1 LNILVA
7 GTYPVACGNL
17 LEGAASIDFDGRLRV
32 SDDSLPSGPGVSALL
47 AAACKT
53 SELLGCDSPH
63 ALLAGDIG
71 RGDGSAEI
79 YARVAETARR
89 LSSDIVVFHYLKPV
103 MSLMSIACEELLSN
117 SASTLLIADAGGMY
131 AAKAA
136 GLARRFELMTPD
148 VGEIGFL
155 ADPDISHPA
164 YASPFH
170 VGSQPFDP
178 ADLARQ
184 AWETG
189 GSSNTLIVKGS
200 TDHIV
205 YRGNTVHVIGDPSVP
220 ALEAIGGTGDT
231 LTGIACAL
239 IAAGYPSP
247 DAGYMA
253 CVLNRQAGLLMQATP
268 AMRAADLVQTLPE
281 VIYRYGLPKPYGLHN

>member
-7 GTYPVACGNL
+7 GTYPVACGKL
-17 LEGAASIDFDGRLRV
+17 LEGAVSIDSDGRLAV
-32 SDDSLPSGPGVSALL
+32 SGDPLPFGPGVSALL

-53 SELLGCDSPH
+53 SELIGGSPPH

-79 YARVAETARR
+79 YTQVAEAARR
-89 LSSDIVVFHYLKPV
+89 LSSDIVVFHYMKPV

-117 SASTLLIADAGGMY
+117 SPSTLLLADAGGMY

-136 GLARRFELMTPD
+136 GLSRRFELMTPD

-170 VGSQPFDP
+170 VGGQPLDP
-178 ADLARQ
+178 TYLARQ

-189 GSSNTLIVKGS
+189 GSSNTLIVKGQ
-200 TDHIV
+200 TDYIV
-205 YRGNTVHVIGDPSVP
+205 HRGNTVRVIDDPSVP

-231 LTGIACAL
+231 LSGIACAL
-239 IAAGYPSP
+239 IAAGYSSP

-253 CVLNRQAGLLMQATP
+253 CVLNRQAGLVMQATP
-268 AMRAADLVQTLPE
+268 AMRAADLVQALPD
-281 VIYRYGLPKPYGLHN
+281 VVYQYGLPKPYGLQS